1 MCREI
6 GRLEELDIDSWTFRV
21 KDQCWVTEAG
31 PPACIEQPAIDVSL
45 QPAAFESVELMII
58 WTTWAEG
65 PVRS

>member
-6 GRLEELDIDSWTFRV
+6 GRLQDLDMDSLTFRV
-21 KDQCWVTEAG
+21 KDQCWVTEVRT
-31 PPACIEQPAIDVSL
+31 PACIEQPAIDVSL

-65 PVRS
+65 SVRS